1 MKSHPRRSL
10 SAKNN
15 RIQERRVHPIA
26 SARFLSAARGFTLL
40 EVLMAVGL
48 LAVTS
53 GLVIATMSGG
63 LRQVRWSG
71 HASEASMHAQSLLD
85 TIGTMEFME
94 ADTKQ
99 GEWEDGKY
107 RYQLEIKEVPDPSIG
122 AEAPVSPIESVSPPV
137 LYQVNLLVSWGDK
150 SQDQL
155 RFVSYKARQS
165 AANNI
170 DPQL

>member
-1 MKSHPRRSL
+1 MKSHPSTPL
-10 SAKNN
+10 FAKNN
-15 RIQERRVHPIA
+15 MTLGGRWRPIA

-94 ADTKQ
+94 PDTKQ

-122 AEAPVSPIESVSPPV
+122 TEAPVSAIESVSPPV

>member
-1 MKSHPRRSL
+1 MK
-10 SAKNN
+10 
-15 RIQERRVHPIA
+15 IE
-26 SARFLSAARGFTLL
+26 RGFTLL

-53 GLVIATMSGG
+53 ALVISTMSGG

-71 HASEASMHAQSLLD
+71 QATEASMYAQSLLD
-85 TIGTMEFME
+85 TIGTMEFIE
-94 ADTKQ
+94 PESKQ
-99 GEWEDGKY
+99 GEWQDGKY
-107 RYQLEIKEVPDPSIG
+107 RYQIEIKEVPDPSM
-122 AEAPVSPIESVSPPV
+122 AADAPASAIESLNPSV

-150 SQDQL
+150 PQEQL

-170 DPQL
+170 DLQL

>member
-1 MKSHPRRSL
+1 MK
-10 SAKNN
+10 
-15 RIQERRVHPIA
+15 IE
-26 SARFLSAARGFTLL
+26 RGFTLL

-53 GLVIATMSGG
+53 ALVISTMSGG

-71 HASEASMHAQSLLD
+71 QATEASLYAQSLLD
-85 TIGTMEFME
+85 TIGTMEFIE
-94 ADTKQ
+94 PESKQ
-99 GEWEDGKY
+99 GEWQDAKY
-107 RYQLEIKEVPDPSIG
+107 RYQLEIKEVPDPSMA
-122 AEAPVSPIESVSPPV
+122 AEAPVSTVESLNPSV

-150 SQDQL
+150 PQEQL

-165 AANNI
+165 PANNI